1 MLEIYEITENGT
13 YGPFVHSG
21 GRLVA
26 SAVGNFG
33 GGVLSVQVD
42 HGVGYTEE
50 AAWTTDESGVVDAVP
65 GSSVVFILSG
75 ATAPDLKACGRS

>member
-13 YGPFVHSG
+13 YGPFIHSG

-50 AAWTTDESGVVDAVP
+50 AAWTADESGVVDAAT
-65 GSSVVFILSG
+65 GSRIQFVLAG
-75 ATAPDLKACGRS
+75 ATSPNLNACGRS